1 MNKYLNILFI
11 ILVLMTSP
19 VFAGT
24 SFGTGSVPDDFI
36 FYKQYME
43 HIINDKAVIFNALN
57 LSDSQREK
65 FEEITQKNTP
75 IYKQKLEDLLKE
87 SYRLKA
93 LKSAKFGF
101 YETHLQRKI
110 IKNIEKEIAEISLCE
125 DKELYKILNF
135 SQRSKYR
142 NIKHLERHDSRKE
155 KHPKDYYKSNPQM
168 PHFGC
173 G

>member
-24 SFGTGSVPDDFI
+24 PLGAGSVPDDFI

-101 YETHLQRKI
+101 YLQRKI

-142 NIKHLERHDSRKE
+142 NIKHLERHDLRKE